1 MERTTRTATSRCGAG
16 RPFACLRTTASL
28 LATLAVSGLALSS
41 CGYSFS
47 GSGLPSHVKSV
58 AVPTFGNETIEAE
71 LGAQLTTA
79 LTDRLVRDGRLKIA
93 PESQAQARV
102 EAVVQSYENKVYNY
116 TAGQTPQ
123 DYIVV
128 VKLSVALRDLVKN
141 REIWKDEAMNGTAI
155 YAPGGG
161 SGPLTNEA
169 DARAEVVQNLARDI
183 VSKTLESW

>member
-1 MERTTRTATSRCGAG
+1 MTQMERTTRTATGSCGAG
-16 RPFACLRTTASL
+16 RPFARLRTALSL
-28 LATLAVSGLALSS
+28 LLTAATVSA

-47 GSGLPSHVKSV
+47 GSGLPAHVKSV
-58 AVPTFGNETIEAE
+58 AIPTFGNETVEAE
-71 LGAQLTTA
+71 LGPQLTTA
-79 LTDRLVRDGRLKIA
+79 LTDRLVRDGRLKVA

-102 EAVVQSYENKVYNY
+102 EAVVNSYDNKVYNY
-116 TAGQTPQ
+116 TTGQTPQ

-128 VKLSVALRDLVKN
+128 VKLSVTLRDLVKN
-141 REIWKDEAMNGTAI
+141 REIWKDEGMSGTAI